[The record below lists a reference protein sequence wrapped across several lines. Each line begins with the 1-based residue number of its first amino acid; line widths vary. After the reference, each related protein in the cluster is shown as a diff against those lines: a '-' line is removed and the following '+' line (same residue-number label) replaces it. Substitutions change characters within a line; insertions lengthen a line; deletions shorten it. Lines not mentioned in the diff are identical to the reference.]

1 MAAVGSGQPTT
12 VLCLM
17 NMVTAEELLDDD
29 EYDDILDDVREECNK
44 LGRVKIF
51 ELIEA
56 FCQWKHF
63 FSQASDGLEK

>member
-44 LGRVKIF
+44 LGRVCENIR
-51 ELIEA
+51 IN
-56 FCQWKHF
+56 
-63 FSQASDGLEK
+63 